1 MQHQARGRPWS
12 DGGNSFDGES
22 RGKVLAHQFSQQALR
37 EDQALRAQQELDYQ
51 ARIYQALQ
59 LAQQRIAQQRA
70 RRSELPRPHTST
82 PQAPQAPQG
91 PHGPQAPPA
100 APTTSSRQQ
109 LKRDRAR
116 VERHRVGKEAEKLRQ
131 SIRYNSD
138 ISQLKTAPSRV
149 CSCGITAKQWATE
162 GTRTSTTIGDW
173 QNHKSRCKRKRKAEA
188 KAAMDKDERL
198 KKQKRPLRFTQGNAA
213 P

>member
-1 MQHQARGRPWS
+1 MSGIDRG
-12 DGGNSFDGES
+12 E
-22 RGKVLAHQFSQQALR
+22 
-37 EDQALRAQQELDYQ
+37 
-51 ARIYQALQ
+51 LQ

-100 APTTSSRQQ
+100 APTASSHQQ
-109 LKRDRAR
+109 LKRDHAR
-116 VERHRVGKEAEKLRQ
+116 VERHRVGKEAEKLWQ

-162 GTRTSTTIGDW
+162 GTRTSTTIGEW
-173 QNHKSRCKRKRKAEA
+173 QNHKSRCNIKRKAEA
-188 KAAMDKDERL
+188 KAAMDKDEPRL